1 MAGIRGEIQGASG
14 PKLAM
19 VRRLTQRNTD
29 FLVLTEVKADPRAA
43 RRIRMKHGLSVSHS
57 SLNQQPRGGVIII
70 SKREHKIIE
79 ESKRE
84 SIIPGHYAT
93 AVYVIR

>member
-1 MAGIRGEIQGASG
+1 MVGIRGEIQGASG

-29 FLVLTEVKADPRAA
+29 FLIITETKADPRAA
-43 RRIRMKHGLSVSHS
+43 RRIRMRHNLAVSHF

-79 ESKRE
+79 
-84 SIIPGHYAT
+84 
-93 AVYVIR
+93 